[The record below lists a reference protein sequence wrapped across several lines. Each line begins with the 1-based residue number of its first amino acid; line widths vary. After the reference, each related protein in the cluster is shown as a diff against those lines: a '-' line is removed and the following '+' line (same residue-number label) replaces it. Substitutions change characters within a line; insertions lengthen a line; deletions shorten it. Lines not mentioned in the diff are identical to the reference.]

1 MIDRQSTHTSEGIP
15 RPPTLTSCMRRAFA
29 AKLGCHISQ
38 NVGKMWEILS
48 STSFDE
54 IDEAK
59 MVKVVN
65 GEDVGKGG
73 LKRIF

>member
-1 MIDRQSTHTSEGIP
+1 MVERQSTLTPEGLP
-15 RPPTLTSCMRRAFA
+15 RAPTLTSCMRRAFA
-29 AKLGCHISQ
+29 AKLGCHVSQ

-54 IDEAK
+54 IDEVK
-59 MVKVVN
+59 MVRVVN
-65 GEDVGKGG
+65 GEDVGQGG

>member
-1 MIDRQSTHTSEGIP
+1 MIERQHPGP
-15 RPPTLTSCMRRAFA
+15 DGLPKPPTLTSCMRRAFA
-29 AKLGCHISQ
+29 AQLGCHISQ

-54 IDEAK
+54 IDDAK

-65 GEDVGKGG
+65 GEALTGG
-73 LKRIF
+73 MKRIF